1 MPVMSLDFLPRSG
14 RFSCSTSPPRSPFI
28 SLQFKLMLGFALVSG
43 LVFVGLYGWLYS
55 KALNRVREG
64 LRQDMVNTLD
74 GAIAGVD
81 ATEFSQLSQLPAP
94 QGEPVPASN
103 PLYQRH
109 QEWLIRIHNVEPR
122 ANPYTLVKGTK
133 PYEALWIGDSLRVF
147 QPENATSFR
156 ESYLAT
162 PDKTRLYQG
171 FSEVTLTLSP
181 YTDPWGS
188 WISAYG
194 PIKNAKGQVIGLLG
208 IDFRADEIHSI
219 ERDIRKSL
227 AIAFGSTY
235 LLLLGL
241 VVLLA
246 RSFTRPI
253 IDLTDATEQMSQGE
267 YDRALTQFH
276 RRYVRDEISQL
287 ASSFERM
294 VEQVQQREE
303 DLASANSNL
312 EEQVRQRTQEL
323 EENNAHLKQTLQDLK
338 ATQSQLIQTEK
349 MSSLGQLVAGLAHE
363 INNPLSFIQS
373 NLLHAREYMQHVLE
387 MLHLYQSHVPELPA
401 ACEKAEELGLEF
413 IQDDLPKL
421 LGSMQVG
428 TQRISEIVRSLRVF
442 ARLDESEVKS
452 VDLHEG
458 LDSTLLLLNSRL
470 RGTPSR
476 ADIRIVR
483 EYGDLP
489 LVECYAG
496 QINQVFMNL
505 LSNAIDALEALREQA
520 DGSRSAAGQD
530 HSPAYCMDWAKDLLT
545 EEQDEIPTIRI
556 RTRLVEGNRVSVCIA
571 DNGIGIST
579 DVQQRIFNPFFTTKP
594 VGRGTGLGLS
604 ICHQIITERHGGTLK
619 CTSCPAEGSEFCFEI
634 PLKLPANQPQQ
645 TQA

>member
-1 MPVMSLDFLPRSG
+1 MSLDFLPRRG
-14 RFSCSTSPPRSPFI
+14 RFSCAPPPPRHPFM

-43 LVFVGLYGWLYS
+43 LVFIGLYGLLYG

-74 GAIAGVD
+74 GAIAGID
-81 ATEFSQLSQLPAP
+81 AAEFLQLSQLPAP
-94 QGEPVPASN
+94 QDEPVPSSN

-109 QEWLIRIHNVEPR
+109 QQWLIRIHNVEPR
-122 ANPYTLVKGTK
+122 ANPYTLIKGAK
-133 PYEALWIGDSLRVF
+133 PYETLWIGDSLRVL

-156 ESYLAT
+156 EPYFAT
-162 PDKTRLYQG
+162 PDKTRLYRG
-171 FSEVTLTLSP
+171 FSEVTLTLAP
-181 YTDPWGS
+181 YTDRWGS

-194 PIKNAKGQVIGLLG
+194 PIKNAQGQVVGLLG
-208 IDFRADEIHSI
+208 IDFRADEIKNL
-219 ERDIRKSL
+219 EQEVRRSL

-253 IDLTDATEQMSQGE
+253 IDLTNATEQISQGE
-267 YDRALTQFH
+267 YGRLLTPFQ
-276 RRYVRDEISQL
+276 RRYFRDEISQL

-294 VEQVQQREE
+294 VKEVQQREA
-303 DLASANSNL
+303 DLASANSTL

-323 EENNAHLKQTLQDLK
+323 EANNAHLKQTLQDLK

-373 NLLHAREYMQHVLE
+373 NLLHAQEYMQHLLE
-387 MLHLYQSHVPELPA
+387 MLHLYQAQVPDLPA
-401 ACEKAEELGLEF
+401 ARDKAEELGLEF

-421 LGSMQVG
+421 LGSMRVG
-428 TQRISEIVRSLRVF
+428 AQRIGEIVRSLRVF

-470 RGTPSR
+470 RGTPNR

-489 LVECYAG
+489 LVECYTG

-505 LSNAIDALEALREQA
+505 LSNAIDALEAMREYA
-520 DGSRSAAGQD
+520 DCPSSAAGTDQTL
-530 HSPAYCMDWAKDLLT
+530 AYGLDWAKDLSPD
-545 EEQDEIPTIRI
+545 EQDEIPTIWI
-556 RTRLVEGNRVSVCIA
+556 RTRLVENDRVSVCIA
-571 DNGIGIST
+571 DNGMGMTT

-604 ICHQIITERHGGTLK
+604 ICHQIITERHGGTLN
-619 CTSCPAEGSEFCFEI
+619 CTSSPAEGSEFCFEV
-634 PLKLPANQPQQ
+634 PLKLPANLIQQ
-645 TQA
+645 TQV

>member
-1 MPVMSLDFLPRSG
+1 MSLDFLPRSG
-14 RFSCSTSPPRSPFI
+14 RFSCAPSPLRQPFI
-28 SLQFKLMLGFALVSG
+28 SLRFKLMLGFALISG
-43 LVFVGLYGWLYS
+43 LVFIGLYGWLYS

-64 LRQDMVNTLD
+64 LKRDMVNTLD
-74 GAIAGVD
+74 GAIAGID
-81 ATEFSQLSQLPAP
+81 SAEFSQLSQLPAP
-94 QGEPVPASN
+94 QGEPVPSSN

-109 QEWLIRIHNVEPR
+109 QQWLIRIHNIEPR
-122 ANPYTLVKGTK
+122 ANPYTLIKGAK
-133 PYEALWIGDSLRVF
+133 PYETLWIGDSLRVL

-156 ESYLAT
+156 EPYLAN

-171 FSEVTLTLSP
+171 FSDVTLTLLP
-181 YTDPWGS
+181 YTDRWGS

-194 PIKNAKGQVIGLLG
+194 PIKNAQGQVVGLLG
-208 IDFRADEIHSI
+208 IDFRADEIQSL
-219 ERDIRKSL
+219 EREVRRSL

-241 VVLLA
+241 VALLA

-253 IDLTDATEQMSQGE
+253 IDLTDATEQISQGE
-267 YDRALTQFH
+267 YHRALTPFQH
-276 RRYVRDEISQL
+276 RYVRDEISQL

-294 VEQVQQREE
+294 VEQVQQREAA
-303 DLASANSNL
+303 LANANSTL

-323 EENNAHLKQTLQDLK
+323 ENNNAHLEQTLRDLK

-373 NLLHAREYMQHVLE
+373 NLLHAQEYMKHLLE
-387 MLHLYQSHVPELPA
+387 MLHLYQAEVPDLAA
-401 ACEKAEELGLEF
+401 ACDKAEELGLEF

-428 TQRISEIVRSLRVF
+428 AQRIGEIVRSLRVF
-442 ARLDESEVKS
+442 ARLDESEVKF

-458 LDSTLLLLNSRL
+458 LDSTLLLLKSRL
-470 RGTPSR
+470 RGTPNR
-476 ADIRIVR
+476 ADIRVVR

-505 LSNAIDALEALREQA
+505 LSNAIDALEAMREHA
-520 DGSRSAAGQD
+520 DCPSSAAGRDQTL
-530 HSPAYCMDWAKDLLT
+530 AYGLDWAKDLSPD
-545 EEQDEIPTIRI
+545 EQEEIPTIWI
-556 RTRLVEGNRVSVCIA
+556 RTRLVENERVSVCIA
-571 DNGIGIST
+571 DNGMGMTT

-619 CTSCPAEGSEFCFEI
+619 CTSYPVEGSEFCFEI
-634 PLKLPANQPQQ
+634 PVQLTSSQPQQ
-645 TQA
+645 SQA

>member
-1 MPVMSLDFLPRSG
+1 L
-14 RFSCSTSPPRSPFI
+14 
-28 SLQFKLMLGFALVSG
+28 
-43 LVFVGLYGWLYS
+43 
-55 KALNRVREG
+55 
-64 LRQDMVNTLD
+64 
-74 GAIAGVD
+74 
-81 ATEFSQLSQLPAP
+81 
-94 QGEPVPASN
+94 
-103 PLYQRH
+103 
-109 QEWLIRIHNVEPR
+109 
-122 ANPYTLVKGTK
+122 
-133 PYEALWIGDSLRVF
+133 

-156 ESYLAT
+156 EPYLAT

-171 FSEVTLTLSP
+171 FSDVTLTLVP
-181 YTDPWGS
+181 YTDRWGS

-194 PIKNAKGQVIGLLG
+194 PIKNAQGQVVGLLG
-208 IDFRADEIHSI
+208 IDFRADEIQSL
-219 ERDIRKSL
+219 EREVRRSL

-241 VVLLA
+241 VALLA

-253 IDLTDATEQMSQGE
+253 IDLTDATEQISQGE
-267 YDRALTQFH
+267 YHRALTPFQH
-276 RRYVRDEISQL
+276 RYVRDEISQL
-287 ASSFERM
+287 ASSFERI
-294 VEQVQQREE
+294 VEQVQQREA
-303 DLASANSNL
+303 DLASANSTL

-323 EENNAHLKQTLQDLK
+323 EDNNAHLEQTLRDLK

-373 NLLHAREYMQHVLE
+373 NLLQAQEYMQHLLE
-387 MLHLYQSHVPELPA
+387 MLHLYQAEVPDLPA
-401 ACEKAEELGLEF
+401 ACDKARELGLEF

-428 TQRISEIVRSLRVF
+428 AQRIGEIVRSLRVF
-442 ARLDESEVKS
+442 ARLDESEVKF

-458 LDSTLLLLNSRL
+458 LDSTLLLLKSRL
-470 RGTPSR
+470 RGTPNR

-505 LSNAIDALEALREQA
+505 LSNAIDALEAMREHADCPSSIARQDQTLA
-520 DGSRSAAGQD
+520 DGL
-530 HSPAYCMDWAKDLLT
+530 DWAKDLSPD
-545 EEQDEIPTIRI
+545 EQEEIPTIWI
-556 RTRLVEGNRVSVCIA
+556 RTRRVENERVSVCIA
-571 DNGIGIST
+571 DNGMGMTT

-619 CTSCPAEGSEFCFEI
+619 CTSYPVEGSEFCFEI
-634 PLKLPANQPQQ
+634 PVQLTSNQPQQ
-645 TQA
+645 SQA

>member
-1 MPVMSLDFLPRSG
+1 MSLDFLPRSG
-14 RFSCSTSPPRSPFI
+14 RFSCSTSQPRSPFI

-122 ANPYTLVKGTK
+122 ANPYTLVKGAK
-133 PYEALWIGDSLRVF
+133 PYEALWIGDSLRVL

-156 ESYLAT
+156 EAYLAT
-162 PDKTRLYQG
+162 PDETRLYQG

-181 YTDPWGS
+181 YTDSWGN

-194 PIKNAKGQVIGLLG
+194 PIKNAEGQVIGLLG
-208 IDFRADEIHSI
+208 IDFQADEIYSV

-241 VVLLA
+241 VALLA

-294 VEQVQQREE
+294 VEQVQQREA

-323 EENNAHLKQTLQDLK
+323 EENNAHLEQTLRDLK

-373 NLLHAREYMQHVLE
+373 NLLHAREYMQCLLE
-387 MLHLYQSHVPELPA
+387 MLNLYQTHLQKVPA
-401 ACEKAEELGLEF
+401 ICEKAEELGLEF

-476 ADIRIVR
+476 AGIRIVR

-505 LSNAIDALEALREQA
+505 LSNAVDALEAMREQV
-520 DGSRSAAGQD
+520 DGLRSAAGQA
-530 HSPAYCMDWAKDLLT
+530 HSPAYCMDWAKDLLP
-545 EEQDEIPTIRI
+545 EEQDEIPTIWI

>member
-1 MPVMSLDFLPRSG
+1 MSLDFLPRSG
-14 RFSCSTSPPRSPFI
+14 RFSCAPSPLRHPFM
-28 SLQFKLMLGFALVSG
+28 SLRFKLMLGFALVSG
-43 LVFVGLYGWLYS
+43 LVFIGLYGWLYS

-64 LRQDMVNTLD
+64 LKRDMVNTLD
-74 GAIAGVD
+74 GAIAGID
-81 ATEFSQLSQLPAP
+81 SAEFSQLSQLPAP
-94 QGEPVPASN
+94 QDEPVPSSN

-109 QEWLIRIHNVEPR
+109 QQWLIRIHNVEPR
-122 ANPYTLVKGTK
+122 ANPYTLIKGAK
-133 PYEALWIGDSLRVF
+133 PYETLWIGDSLRVL

-156 ESYLAT
+156 EPYLAN

-171 FSEVTLTLSP
+171 FSDVTLTLLP

-194 PIKNAKGQVIGLLG
+194 PIKNAQGQVIGLLG
-208 IDFRADEIHSI
+208 IDFRADEIQSL
-219 ERDIRKSL
+219 EREVRRSL

-241 VVLLA
+241 VALLA

-253 IDLTDATEQMSQGE
+253 IDLTNATEQISQGE
-267 YDRALTQFH
+267 YHQALTPFQH
-276 RRYVRDEISQL
+276 RYVRDEISQL

-294 VEQVQQREE
+294 VEQVQQREA
-303 DLASANSNL
+303 DLASANSTL

-323 EENNAHLKQTLQDLK
+323 EHNNAHLEQTLRDLK

-373 NLLHAREYMQHVLE
+373 NLLHAQEYMQHLLE
-387 MLHLYQSHVPELPA
+387 MLHLYQARVPDLPA
-401 ACEKAEELGLEF
+401 ACDKAEELGLEF

-428 TQRISEIVRSLRVF
+428 AQRIGEIVRSLRVF

-470 RGTPSR
+470 RGTPNR

-483 EYGDLP
+483 EYSDLP

-505 LSNAIDALEALREQA
+505 LSNAIDALEAMREH
-520 DGSRSAAGQD
+520 AGCPSSIARPDQ
-530 HSPAYCMDWAKDLLT
+530 SLAYGLDWAKDLSPD
-545 EEQDEIPTIRI
+545 EQDEIPTIWI
-556 RTRLVEGNRVSVCIA
+556 RTRLVENERVSVCIA
-571 DNGIGIST
+571 DNGMGMAI

-619 CTSCPAEGSEFCFEI
+619 CNSSPAEGSEFCFEV

>member
-1 MPVMSLDFLPRSG
+1 MSLDFLPRSG
-14 RFSCSTSPPRSPFI
+14 RFSYSTSQPRHPFM
-28 SLQFKLMLGFALVSG
+28 SLRFKLMLGFALVSG

-64 LRQDMVNTLD
+64 LRQDLVNTLE

-81 ATEFSQLSQLPAP
+81 SAEFSQLSQLPAP
-94 QGEPVPASN
+94 QDEPVPSSN

-109 QEWLIRIHNVEPR
+109 QEWLLRIHSVEPR
-122 ANPYTLVKGTK
+122 AIPHTLVKGAK
-133 PYEALWIGDSLRVF
+133 PYEALWIGDSLRF
-147 QPENATSFR
+147 LQPENATSFR

-162 PDKTRLYQG
+162 PDKKGLYQG

-181 YTDPWGS
+181 YTDLWGS

-208 IDFRADEIHSI
+208 IDFRADEIQSA
-219 ERDIRKSL
+219 EQDIRKSL

-246 RSFTRPI
+246 HSFTRPI

-267 YDRALTQFH
+267 YDRVLTGFH

-294 VEQVQQREE
+294 VDRVQQREA
-303 DLASANSNL
+303 DLAKANSNL
-312 EEQVRQRTQEL
+312 EEQVWQRTREL
-323 EENNAHLKQTLQDLK
+323 EDKNAHLEQTLQDLK

-373 NLLHAREYMQHVLE
+373 NLLHAQGYMQHLLE

-401 ACEKAEELGLEF
+401 AREKAEDLGLEF

-428 TQRISEIVRSLRVF
+428 TQRIGEIVRSLRVF
-442 ARLDESEVKS
+442 ARLDESEIKS

-470 RGTPSR
+470 RGTSNR

-496 QINQVFMNL
+496 QINQVFINL
-505 LSNAIDALEALREQA
+505 LSNAIDALEAMREQA
-520 DGSRSAAGQD
+520 DCSRSDARQD
-530 HSPAYCMDWAKDLLT
+530 QSPAYCIDWAKDLLPA
-545 EEQDEIPTIRI
+545 EQDEIPTIWI
-556 RTRLVEGNRVSVCIA
+556 RTHLLEGSRVSVCIA
-571 DNGIGIST
+571 DNGTGIST
-579 DVQQRIFNPFFTTKP
+579 DVQQRIFDPFFTTKP

-619 CTSCPAEGSEFCFEI
+619 CTSYPAEGSEFCLEI
-634 PLKLPANQPQQ
+634 PLKLPSNQIQQ

>member
-1 MPVMSLDFLPRSG
+1 MSFDFLPRSG
-14 RFSCSTSPPRSPFI
+14 RFSCAPSPPCNPFM
-28 SLQFKLMLGFALVSG
+28 SLRFKLMLGFALVSG
-43 LVFVGLYGWLYS
+43 MVFIGLYGWLYS

-64 LRQDMVNTLD
+64 LKQDMVNTLD

-81 ATEFSQLSQLPAP
+81 PAEFSQLSQLPAP
-94 QGEPVPASN
+94 QDQPVPSSN
-103 PLYQRH
+103 PLYERH
-109 QEWLIRIHNVEPR
+109 QQWLIHVHNVEPR
-122 ANPYTLVKGTK
+122 ANPYTLIKGTK
-133 PYEALWIGDSLRVF
+133 PYETLWIGDSLRVL

-156 ESYLAT
+156 EPYLAT
-162 PDKTRLYQG
+162 PNKTRLYQG
-171 FSEVTLTLSP
+171 FSEVTLTLTP
-181 YTDPWGS
+181 YTDSWGS

-194 PIKNAKGQVIGLLG
+194 PIKNAQGQVIGLLG
-208 IDFRADEIHSI
+208 IDFRADEIQSL
-219 ERDIRKSL
+219 EREVRRSL

-253 IDLTDATEQMSQGE
+253 IDLTNATKQISQGE
-267 YDRALTQFH
+267 YGRVLTPFQ
-276 RRYVRDEISQL
+276 RRYFRDEISQL

-294 VEQVQQREE
+294 VEQVQQREA
-303 DLASANSNL
+303 DLASANSTL

-323 EENNAHLKQTLQDLK
+323 EDNNAHLKQTLKDLK

-373 NLLHAREYMQHVLE
+373 NLLHAKEYMQHLLE
-387 MLHLYQSHVPELPA
+387 MLHLYQTQVPKLPA
-401 ACEKAEELGLEF
+401 ACSQAEELGLEF
-413 IQDDLPKL
+413 IQEDLPKL
-421 LGSMQVG
+421 LGSMQAG

-470 RGTPSR
+470 RGTLNR
-476 ADIRIVR
+476 ADIRVVR
-483 EYGDLP
+483 DYGDLP

-505 LSNAIDALEALREQA
+505 LSNAIDALDAMREHA
-520 DGSRSAAGQD
+520 DCPSPDARQD
-530 HSPAYCMDWAKDLLT
+530 QSLAHELDWAKDLSPDG
-545 EEQDEIPTIRI
+545 QDEIPTIWI
-556 RTRLVEGNRVSVCIA
+556 RTRLVENERVSVCIA
-571 DNGIGIST
+571 DNGMGMTT

-604 ICHQIITERHGGTLK
+604 ICHQIIT
-619 CTSCPAEGSEFCFEI
+619 
-634 PLKLPANQPQQ
+634 
-645 TQA
+645 